1 MFSGSYATEICGI
14 DLWQACARDVQQL
27 ASCRPRGIYMFGDR
41 CLMSYGPMPDL
52 VPADADEAFVVPH
65 IAMMHVHLQILD
77 AWHVAGD
84 IEEVD

>member
-1 MFSGSYATEICGI
+1 MAGLRARRAAARVLQAAW
-14 DLWQACARDVQQL
+14 DLHVW
-27 ASCRPRGIYMFGDR
+27 
-41 CLMSYGPMPDL
+41 GPMPDL